1 MTKKSYKVLGMHC
14 SSCPLIIE
22 SDLEDA
28 GIKSSCS
35 YARGTL
41 DVEYDESLVSDEKI
55 IEVVRASGY
64 QLSSNSLD

>member
-1 MTKKSYKVLGMHC
+1 MIKKAYKILGMHC
-14 SSCPLIIE
+14 PSCPLVIE

-28 GIKSSCS
+28 GVNASCN

-64 QLSSNSLD
+64 QLSTNSLD